1 MKFNLKE
8 VFQPKFFG
16 LFSNGRYNKQKFTSD
31 LIAGVI
37 VGIIALPLAIAFGIA
52 SGVTPQQGLITAIV
66 AGFLIS
72 FLGGSNF
79 LIGGPTG
86 AFIVIVAGIVS
97 QYGMQGLIIAT
108 IMAGVF
114 LVAMGLC
121 RMGVIF
127 KFIPYPIVVGFTSGI
142 ALTIFSTQMKDFF
155 GLPLDLE
162 VPAGF
167 IPQWGCYFQNLG
179 NIDWIEFAM
188 SMLCLVICFSWS
200 KVTKKVPGSLI
211 ALIAGTAI
219 SLILSRFAGVE
230 LATIGSKFPELA
242 DGLPMPKPVAPQFD
256 FETIKGLVSPA
267 FTIAILCAIE
277 SLLAAM
283 VADGATGKQH
293 HANTELIGQGIAN
306 IVTPLFGGIP
316 ATGALARTMASINN
330 GGKSPVTGIVH
341 AVVLLLIYLF
351 LMPYAVYIPL
361 SCLAAILVQ
370 VAYNMSEWK
379 TFKYLLRG
387 DKSDVAVLLIT
398 FFLTVIVDLTV
409 AIEVGVL
416 LAIVLFVRRVM
427 ETSQVNVLKEH
438 YVAATEDPEK
448 AAMEN
453 TDRLD
458 IPEGVEVYEID
469 GPFFFGLAS
478 RFEELEKMKSNS
490 AKVRIIRM
498 RKVPFIDS
506 TGINNLRNLYERTH
520 KRGVTVILSGV
531 TEKVRASLVKF
542 GVDKEIGEENIF
554 PHIVPALARATELVK
569 K

>member
-1 MKFNLKE
+1 
-8 VFQPKFFG
+8 
-16 LFSNGRYNKQKFTSD
+16 
-31 LIAGVI
+31 
-37 VGIIALPLAIAFGIA
+37 
-52 SGVTPQQGLITAIV
+52 
-66 AGFLIS
+66 
-72 FLGGSNF
+72 
-79 LIGGPTG
+79 
-86 AFIVIVAGIVS
+86 
-97 QYGMQGLIIAT
+97 
-108 IMAGVF
+108 
-114 LVAMGLC
+114 
-121 RMGVIF
+121 
-127 KFIPYPIVVGFTSGI
+127 
-142 ALTIFSTQMKDFF
+142 
-155 GLPLDLE
+155 
-162 VPAGF
+162 
-167 IPQWGCYFQNLG
+167 
-179 NIDWIEFAM
+179 
-188 SMLCLVICFSWS
+188 
-200 KVTKKVPGSLI
+200 
-211 ALIAGTAI
+211 
-219 SLILSRFAGVE
+219 
-230 LATIGSKFPELA
+230 
-242 DGLPMPKPVAPQFD
+242 
-256 FETIKGLVSPA
+256 
-267 FTIAILCAIE
+267 
-277 SLLAAM
+277 
-283 VADGATGKQH
+283 
-293 HANTELIGQGIAN
+293 
-306 IVTPLFGGIP
+306 
-316 ATGALARTMASINN
+316 
-330 GGKSPVTGIVH
+330 
-341 AVVLLLIYLF
+341 
-351 LMPYAVYIPL
+351 
-361 SCLAAILVQ
+361 
-370 VAYNMSEWK
+370 MSEWK

-409 AIEVGVL
+409 AIEIGVL

-458 IPEGVEVYEID
+458 IPDGVEVYEID